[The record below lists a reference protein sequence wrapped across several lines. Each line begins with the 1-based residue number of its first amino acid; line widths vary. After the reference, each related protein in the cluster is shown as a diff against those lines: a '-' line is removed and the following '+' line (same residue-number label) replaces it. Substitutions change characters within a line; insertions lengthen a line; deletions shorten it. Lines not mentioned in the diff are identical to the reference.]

1 MELADEV
8 ASALSGGGAVVALE
22 STIIAHGLPRP
33 DNARIAREIEA
44 AVREQG
50 AVPATIALLDGTVR
64 VGLSDAQLD
73 AVASRDDVAKLSA
86 RDLPLAAA
94 RGASGA
100 TTVAATAHVAARAG
114 IRVFATGGLG
124 GVHREAQET
133 WDESA
138 DLVALSRTAICVVCS
153 GVKSILDVPA
163 TLERLETLGVGVAGY
178 GTDRFPGF
186 YLADSGHPAPWRLD
200 SPAEVAAALRAREE
214 LGIDGA
220 LVVANPLDEQLDPEL
235 HERVLGEALA
245 AAGAQGIRGRDVT
258 PFLLARFHEQTGG
271 ASLRAN
277 VRLVLRNAALAG
289 QIAVAAAMT
298 AVIVVG
304 DLMADVVATVTS
316 PLAHA
321 SDTPAEIV
329 RRPGGGGANVAAR
342 LAAAGVPTL
351 LVARVGEDAAGQ
363 AALAELREGGVEL
376 EIAIDAQRPTGTCVV
391 IVEPGGERTM
401 LPDRGANAALEPAD
415 LPIDEFTEGKHLHL
429 SGYTL
434 LDPGSRSAGLVALEH
449 ARAAG
454 MSISVDPAS
463 AAPLADL
470 GSAAFLG
477 WTRRAGLLLPNAE
490 EAAVLT
496 GARDPEA
503 AAWALAKDGREV
515 VITLGKEGALWSD
528 GERVERGRASPA
540 PARVDSTGAGD
551 AFTAGWLAARLSGEE
566 PAEALAAA
574 NFAAAQV
581 LKEAGAR

>member
-1 MELADEV
+1 
-8 ASALSGGGAVVALE
+8 
-22 STIIAHGLPRP
+22 
-33 DNARIAREIEA
+33 
-44 AVREQG
+44 
-50 AVPATIALLDGTVR
+50 
-64 VGLSDAQLD
+64 
-73 AVASRDDVAKLSA
+73 
-86 RDLPLAAA
+86 
-94 RGASGA
+94 
-100 TTVAATAHVAARAG
+100 
-114 IRVFATGGLG
+114 
-124 GVHREAQET
+124 
-133 WDESA
+133 
-138 DLVALSRTAICVVCS
+138 
-153 GVKSILDVPA
+153 
-163 TLERLETLGVGVAGY
+163 
-178 GTDRFPGF
+178 
-186 YLADSGHPAPWRLD
+186 
-200 SPAEVAAALRAREE
+200 
-214 LGIDGA
+214 
-220 LVVANPLDEQLDPEL
+220 
-235 HERVLGEALA
+235 
-245 AAGAQGIRGRDVT
+245 
-258 PFLLARFHEQTGG
+258 
-271 ASLRAN
+271 
-277 VRLVLRNAALAG
+277 
-289 QIAVAAAMT
+289 MT
-298 AVIVVG
+298 SVIVVG
-304 DLMADVVATVTS
+304 DLMADVVATVTT

-351 LVARVGEDAAGQ
+351 LVARVGEDAAGH

-376 EIAIDAQRPTGTCVV
+376 EIAIDARRPTGTCVV

-566 PAEALAAA
+566 PARGAGRGQLRRGTGAQGGGRPLGARAGRAEDLDAVLGGHAAEDLRAELVESGDRDHEALEAAGRARDERAAA
-574 NFAAAQV
+574 VGADLVAVRDAARGEDEVTGAQRHRLAGQVQRDLAAEAVEALV
-581 LKEAGAR
+581 LVAMDMQRRHLAGGHVHVDEAVVLGRGEHARGGAQEVQVCGGGGHGGLLR

>member
-1 MELADEV
+1 
-8 ASALSGGGAVVALE
+8 
-22 STIIAHGLPRP
+22 
-33 DNARIAREIEA
+33 
-44 AVREQG
+44 
-50 AVPATIALLDGTVR
+50 
-64 VGLSDAQLD
+64 
-73 AVASRDDVAKLSA
+73 
-86 RDLPLAAA
+86 
-94 RGASGA
+94 
-100 TTVAATAHVAARAG
+100 
-114 IRVFATGGLG
+114 
-124 GVHREAQET
+124 
-133 WDESA
+133 
-138 DLVALSRTAICVVCS
+138 
-153 GVKSILDVPA
+153 
-163 TLERLETLGVGVAGY
+163 
-178 GTDRFPGF
+178 
-186 YLADSGHPAPWRLD
+186 
-200 SPAEVAAALRAREE
+200 
-214 LGIDGA
+214 
-220 LVVANPLDEQLDPEL
+220 
-235 HERVLGEALA
+235 
-245 AAGAQGIRGRDVT
+245 
-258 PFLLARFHEQTGG
+258 
-271 ASLRAN
+271 
-277 VRLVLRNAALAG
+277 
-289 QIAVAAAMT
+289 MT

-304 DLMADVVATVTS
+304 DLMADVVATVTA

-566 PAEALAAA
+566 PVRGPGRGQLRRGAGAQGGGRALTRGVHWAGAGRAEDLDAVLGGDAAEDLRADLVERGDRDHEALEAARRARDQHARAVGADLVAVRDAARGEDEVTGAQRHRLAGQVQRDLAAEAVEALVLVAMDMQRRHLAGGHVHVDEAVVLA
-574 NFAAAQV
+574 GGEHARGGAEKVQV
-581 LKEAGAR
+581 CSRGGHGGLLR

>member
-1 MELADEV
+1 M
-8 ASALSGGGAVVALE
+8 
-22 STIIAHGLPRP
+22 
-33 DNARIAREIEA
+33 
-44 AVREQG
+44 
-50 AVPATIALLDGTVR
+50 
-64 VGLSDAQLD
+64 
-73 AVASRDDVAKLSA
+73 
-86 RDLPLAAA
+86 
-94 RGASGA
+94 
-100 TTVAATAHVAARAG
+100 
-114 IRVFATGGLG
+114 TG
-124 GVHREAQET
+124 
-133 WDESA
+133 
-138 DLVALSRTAICVVCS
+138 
-153 GVKSILDVPA
+153 
-163 TLERLETLGVGVAGY
+163 
-178 GTDRFPGF
+178 
-186 YLADSGHPAPWRLD
+186 
-200 SPAEVAAALRAREE
+200 
-214 LGIDGA
+214 
-220 LVVANPLDEQLDPEL
+220 
-235 HERVLGEALA
+235 
-245 AAGAQGIRGRDVT
+245 
-258 PFLLARFHEQTGG
+258 
-271 ASLRAN
+271 
-277 VRLVLRNAALAG
+277 
-289 QIAVAAAMT
+289 
-298 AVIVVG
+298 VIVVG
-304 DLMADVVATVTS
+304 DLMADVIATVAG

-363 AALAELREGGVEL
+363 AALDELREGGVEL

-415 LPIDEFTEGKHLHL
+415 LPIDEFAAGKHLHL

-454 MSISVDPAS
+454 MTISVDPAS

-503 AAWALAKDGREV
+503 AAWALAKGREV

-528 GERVERGRASPA
+528 GERVERAKASPA

-551 AFTAGWLAARLSGEE
+551 AFTAGWLASRLSGEE

-581 LKEAGAR
+581 LNAAGAR